1 MISWQVKQRCRRA
14 SGICTRAVAIVAS
27 GGLLLQAT
35 AGGCSQTLDDLA
47 GTLGQNVVEGIG
59 AGVSNLTEALLLNLL
74 V

>member
-1 MISWQVKQRCRRA
+1 MISGQVRRRCRRVA
-14 SGICTRAVAIVAS
+14 GVCTRACAFMTG

-35 AGGCSQTLDDLA
+35 AGGCSQTLNDLA

-59 AGVSNLTEALLLNLL
+59 SGASNLAEVLFLNLL